1 MSIAITLDLEERK
14 LYWADA
20 RLDKMERANY
30 DGTYRVVLAHSTPKH
45 PFATAVSANLFFW
58 SEWVLGALVR
68 ANKYTRTDVFFRID
82 RIDLAMAVVA
92 EQNTII
98 NCDDNQCKILNESYE
113 DPSSRPESDFT
124 LDLPRAEQLRIKME
138 KEKKFR
144 QRCRLIT
151 TFLSLIFFLLTVMVV
166 SLVLTRG
173 KRMFGS
179 MI

>member
-14 LYWADA
+14 LYCADA
-20 RLDKMERANY
+20 RLDKMERADY
-30 DGTYRVVLAHSTPKH
+30 DGTHRVLLAHSTPKH
-45 PFATAVSANLFFW
+45 PFAAAVSGNLLFW
-58 SEWVLGALVR
+58 SDWVVGALVT
-68 ANKYTRTDVFFRID
+68 ANKYTRADVFFRID
-82 RIDLAMAVVA
+82 RVDRAMTVVA
-92 EQNTII
+92 GQNTII
-98 NCDDNQCKILNESYE
+98 NLMSTN
-113 DPSSRPESDFT
+113 PSSRPESDFT